1 MQSLTTRA
9 LSKHTNNDTG
19 AHTYTCRD
27 TDTDTNIATHLCV
40 NVFFCISWHQVGLQ
54 HLPRRQLE
62 PSVLLSSRTLPRLH
76 AFVCAQV
83 HRPI

>member
-1 MQSLTTRA
+1 MQSLTTSA
-9 LSKHTNNDTG
+9 LSTRTNDSD
-19 AHTYTCRD
+19 AHTYTD